1 MASTPPPRKEW
12 AYLTSTFS
20 NQKQDRRNLRV
31 ALRSQN
37 GRKFPSLF
45 VVPVAMAMGSHS
57 SLNLRIWNPWIS
69 YWRRLWTWKSQ
80 TLVQARR
87 KPTDATDTTRKKHGR
102 KKTRLIFLGL
112 GEGVAGN
119 DVFKTSEFFFGRWMI
134 PFLHRI
140 HGRTVNILVHTFPF
154 TIQMLSILL
163 EPTVIYM
170 VITSTCRINMDILWY
185 VFLCR
190 KYLVS
195 LYLIITLGIHYGIG
209 WRSIL
214 GCDAIQGILLTWWW
228 VRLLAIWSNWLVQP
242 LPETTPLTVNG

>member
-1 MASTPPPRKEW
+1 MKQLGFDDSIRRKLVKVLRFQHACHHRSMQARKLWKLHWFHCNYGFHPPPPRKEW

-45 VVPVAMAMGSHS
+45 APVAMAMGSHS

-102 KKTRLIFLGL
+102 KKTCLIFW

-170 VITSTCRINMDILWY
+170 VITSTCRINMDILWL
-185 VFLCR
+185 FML
-190 KYLVS
+190 
-195 LYLIITLGIHYGIG
+195 
-209 WRSIL
+209 
-214 GCDAIQGILLTWWW
+214 
-228 VRLLAIWSNWLVQP
+228 
-242 LPETTPLTVNG
+242 